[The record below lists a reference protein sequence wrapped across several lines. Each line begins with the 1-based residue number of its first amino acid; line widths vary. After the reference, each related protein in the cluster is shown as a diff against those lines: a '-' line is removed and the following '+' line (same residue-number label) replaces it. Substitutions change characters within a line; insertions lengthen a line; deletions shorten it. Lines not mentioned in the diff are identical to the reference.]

1 MKLDKRTSEL
11 YYVHMH
17 VINNRGSSVRK
28 KAATALAECKALV
41 FEKTICKEEATL

>member
-17 VINNRGSSVRK
+17 VINKRGSSVVK
-28 KAATALAECKALV
+28 KAATVLAKCEALAFK
-41 FEKTICKEEATL
+41 KTICKEEAAL